1 MIATPANEQKSL
13 DRETL
18 KNSSIFSLFTSMSRV
33 LGLLRDMLKAYAF
46 GTGPLS
52 VAFDIAFRLNNMLR
66 NLVAEGALSQAFVP
80 LYNRYANESDVRAR
94 EAAGVVIVFTGIV
107 MTLVTIAIILLLPW
121 LMPLL
126 LAGDRMPAEQLQLTI
141 HLSQLLFPYLVMMS
155 VASLYM
161 GIQYSHKIFWA
172 ASFGPALLN
181 IVILVVFG
189 AYAAY
194 MRYTGGVFG
203 VTSIYVFSVA
213 TLVAAVAQ
221 VIFQIYTVHRR
232 GLAPKYSLSIRH
244 GALKAL
250 GSMMLP
256 AVFAASMQE
265 VGQLIDVYL
274 ATSLSDR
281 VPEAISALTYSH
293 RLIQLPIG
301 VFGVA
306 VATASLPQLSKLFQ
320 QSVSVGNLSLA
331 SAEGDKAVDSF
342 SGSLAYSIRLNVFF
356 LLPAVA
362 GLMVFSE
369 PIVKVIFQRGAFTQR
384 STDVTA
390 LALMC
395 YAPGILAYSLQKL
408 FTISLYARMNTRT
421 PAIITAVALLL
432 NFAFSL
438 TLMQTMLH
446 GGLAAGSA
454 IAAWCGVIIYLTV
467 LLRGQIL
474 RSPMSLLRDLARI
487 VVVNLVFAA
496 VIIALRYFIFPERAL
511 LQLAIS
517 VPVAVAFYVTL
528 ARIAHVGEAHVLTEF
543 LTRLRRRLPF

>member
-1 MIATPANEQKSL
+1 MAQTNEQ
-13 DRETL
+13 RETL
-18 KNSSIFSLFTSMSRV
+18 RNSSIFSLFTSLSRV
-33 LGLLRDMLKAYAF
+33 LGLMRDMLKAYAF

-80 LYNRYANESDVRAR
+80 LYNRYAHDGEERAR
-94 EAAGVVIVFTGIV
+94 EAAGVVIVFVALAMGLITV
-107 MTLVTIAIILLLPW
+107 LIIFLLPT
-121 LMPLL
+121 LLPLL
-126 LAGDRMPAEQLQLTI
+126 LAEDKMPAEQLRLTI
-141 HLSQLLFPYLVMMS
+141 NLSQLLFPYLVMMS

-181 IVILVVFG
+181 IVILVFFG
-189 AYAAY
+189 AYALFI
-194 MRYTGGVFG
+194 RFTGASFDVN
-203 VTSIYVFSVA
+203 SIYAFSIA
-213 TLVAAVAQ
+213 TLLAAVAQ
-221 VIFQIYTVHRR
+221 VVFQIWTVHRR
-232 GLAPKYSLSIRH
+232 GLTPRYALNLKH

-265 VGQLIDVYL
+265 IGQLIDVYL
-274 ATSLSDR
+274 ATSLTAK

-306 VATASLPQLSKLFQ
+306 VATASLPQLSRIYQNDKEGSAFSDSLSY
-320 QSVSVGNLSLA
+320 SV
-331 SAEGDKAVDSF
+331 
-342 SGSLAYSIRLNVFF
+342 RLNFFF

-369 PIVKVIFQRGAFTQR
+369 PIVRIIFERGAFTAR

-421 PAIITAVALLL
+421 PAVITALALVMNFLL
-432 NFAFSL
+432 SL
-438 TLMQTMLH
+438 WLMQTMLH

-454 IAAWCGVIIYLTV
+454 LAAWCGVLLYAVI
-467 LLRGQIL
+467 LLRAKIL
-474 RSPMSLLRDLARI
+474 LSPLTLLSGLLRILL
-487 VVVNLVFAA
+487 VNSVFAA
-496 VIIALRYFIFPERAL
+496 LLVIMRLYVFPERAW
-511 LQLAIS
+511 LQLGIS
-517 VPVAVAFYVTL
+517 VPAAVALYVLL
-528 ARIAHVGEAHVLTEF
+528 AHAASVSEARVLVDVVKK
-543 LTRLRRRLPF
+543 LRAKLGV

>member
-1 MIATPANEQKSL
+1 
-13 DRETL
+13 
-18 KNSSIFSLFTSMSRV
+18 MSRV

-80 LYNRYANESDVRAR
+80 LYNKYANESDEKAR
-94 EAAGVVIVFTGIV
+94 EAAGVVIVFVAIAMTIV
-107 MTLVTIAIILLLPW
+107 TCGVIFLLPT

-126 LAGDRMPAEQLQLTI
+126 LASDHMPAEQLQLTI
-141 HLSQLLFPYLVMMS
+141 NLSQLLFPYLVMMS

-181 IVILVVFG
+181 IVIMVFFG
-189 AYAAY
+189 AYAAWVQF
-194 MRYTGGVFG
+194 THGAFD
-203 VTSIYVFSVA
+203 VTSVYIFSIA

-221 VIFQIYTVHRR
+221 VAFQIYTVHRR
-232 GLAPKYSLSIRH
+232 GLAPRYSFSLKH

-306 VATASLPQLSKLFQ
+306 VATASLPQLSKIYQ
-320 QSVSVGNLSLA
+320 TDKT
-331 SAEGDKAVDSF
+331 GDTF
-342 SGSLAYSIRLNVFF
+342 SGSLAYSVRLNFFF

-369 PIVKVIFQRGAFTQR
+369 PIVRVIFQRGAFTAR
-384 STDVTA
+384 STEVTA

-421 PAIITAVALLL
+421 PAIITAIALVM

-438 TLMQTMLH
+438 YLMQSMLH

-454 IAAWCGVIIYLTV
+454 IAAWCGVLIYIVV
-467 LLRGQIL
+467 LLRGKVL
-474 RSPMSLLRDLARI
+474 RSPVTLLKDLARI
-487 VVVNLVFAA
+487 FAVNLVFAGLL
-496 VIIALRYFIFPERAL
+496 VMLRRHIFPERAL
-511 LQLAIS
+511 LQLAVGI
-517 VPVAVAFYVTL
+517 PVAMAAYVAL
-528 ARIAHVGEAHVLTEF
+528 ARVAHIAEAHVLTEF
-543 LTRLRRRLPF
+543 LTKLRRRLIP

>member
-1 MIATPANEQKSL
+1 MSLEQKSHN
-13 DRETL
+13 RETL

-80 LYNRYANESDVRAR
+80 LYNRYAAEGENKAR
-94 EAAGVVIVFTGIV
+94 EAAGVVIVFVAIT
-107 MTLVTIAIILLLPW
+107 MTLVTCVVIFALPY

-126 LAGDRMPAEQLQLTI
+126 LASEHMPADQLQLTI
-141 HLSQLLFPYLVMMS
+141 NLSQLLFPYLVMMS

-181 IVILVVFG
+181 IVILVFFG
-189 AYAAY
+189 AYAAWV
-194 MRYTGGVFG
+194 RLTHGAFD
-203 VTSIYVFSVA
+203 VTSVYVFSIA
-213 TLVAAVAQ
+213 TLAAAVAQ
-221 VIFQIYTVHRR
+221 VAFQIYTVHRR
-232 GLAPKYSLSIRH
+232 GLAPRYSFSLKH

-306 VATASLPQLSKLFQ
+306 VATASLPQLSKIYQ
-320 QSVSVGNLSLA
+320 TDATG
-331 SAEGDKAVDSF
+331 ETF
-342 SGSLAYSIRLNVFF
+342 SGSLAYSVRLNFFF

-369 PIVKVIFQRGAFTQR
+369 PIVRVIFQRGAFTGR
-384 STDVTA
+384 STEVTA

-408 FTISLYARMNTRT
+408 FTISLYARMNTHT
-421 PAIITAVALLL
+421 PAIITAVALVM
-432 NFAFSL
+432 NFALSL
-438 TLMQTMLH
+438 FLMQSMLH

-454 IAAWCGVIIYLTV
+454 IAAWCGVLIYIVV
-467 LLRGQIL
+467 LLRGKVL
-474 RSPMSLLRDLARI
+474 RSPITLLQDLARI
-487 VVVNLVFAA
+487 FAVNLVFAGLL
-496 VIIALRYFIFPERAL
+496 VALRQYVFPERAL
-511 LQLAIS
+511 LQLAVAI
-517 VPVAVAFYVTL
+517 PVAMAAYVAL
-528 ARIAHVGEAHVLTEF
+528 ARVAHIAEAHVLTEF

>member
-1 MIATPANEQKSL
+1 MSQEQLSHN
-13 DRETL
+13 RETL
-18 KNSSIFSLFTSMSRV
+18 KNSSVFSLFTSMSRV

-80 LYNRYANESDVRAR
+80 LYNRYAAEGESKAR
-94 EAAGVVIVFTGIV
+94 EAAGVVIVFVAIAMTIV
-107 MTLVTIAIILLLPW
+107 TCAVIFALPY

-126 LAGDRMPAEQLQLTI
+126 LASERMPAEQLQLTI
-141 HLSQLLFPYLVMMS
+141 DLSQLLFPYLVMMS

-181 IVILVVFG
+181 IVILVFFG

-194 MRYTGGVFG
+194 VRLTGGAFG
-203 VTSIYVFSVA
+203 VNSVYVFSVA

-221 VIFQIYTVHRR
+221 VVFQIYTVHRR
-232 GLAPKYSLSIRH
+232 GLAPRYSFSLKH

-306 VATASLPQLSKLFQ
+306 VATASLPQLSRIFQ
-320 QSVSVGNLSLA
+320 QSVSSGDQSV
-331 SAEGDKAVDSF
+331 SAGDGDTAGDTF
-342 SGSLAYSIRLNVFF
+342 SSSLAYSVRLNFFF

-362 GLMVFSE
+362 GLMVFSG
-369 PIVKVIFQRGAFTQR
+369 PIVRVIFQRGAFTAR
-384 STDVTA
+384 STEVTA

-421 PAIITAVALLL
+421 PAIITAVALVM

-438 TLMQTMLH
+438 YLMQSMLH

-454 IAAWCGVIIYLTV
+454 IAAWCGVLIYIVV
-467 LLRGQIL
+467 LLRGRVL
-474 RSPMSLLRDLARI
+474 RSPVTLLKDLVRI
-487 VVVNLVFAA
+487 IAVNFVFALLL
-496 VIIALRYFIFPERAL
+496 VALRIYVFPERAL
-511 LQLAIS
+511 LQPAIAI
-517 VPVAVAFYVTL
+517 PLAVAFYVAL
-528 ARIAHVGEAHVLTEF
+528 ARLAHIGEAHVLTEF
-543 LTRLRRRLPF
+543 LAKLRRRLPF

>member
-1 MIATPANEQKSL
+1 MGEQGAEVL
-13 DRETL
+13 R
-18 KNSSIFSLFTSMSRV
+18 NSSIFSLFTSLSRV

-80 LYNRYANESDVRAR
+80 LYNRYAHESDEKAR
-94 EAAGVVIVFTGIV
+94 EAAGVVIIFVAFAMGLITV
-107 MTLVTIAIILLLPW
+107 LVIFSLPALL
-121 LMPLL
+121 PLL
-126 LAGDRMPAEQLQLTI
+126 LAEDHMPPEQLALTI
-141 HLSQLLFPYLVMMS
+141 NLSQLLFPYLVMMS

-161 GIQYSHKIFWA
+161 GIQYSHRIFWA

-181 IVILVVFG
+181 IVILVCFG
-189 AYAAY
+189 AYALWV
-194 MRYTGGVFG
+194 RLTGHIFDVR
-203 VTSIYVFSVA
+203 SIYVFSAA
-213 TLVAAVAQ
+213 TLLAAVAQ
-221 VIFQIYTVHRR
+221 VVFQVYTVHRR
-232 GLAPKYSLSIRH
+232 GLTPRYSFSLRH

-265 VGQLIDVYL
+265 IGQLIDVYL
-274 ATSLSDR
+274 ATSLTSR

-306 VATASLPQLSKLFQ
+306 VATASLPQLSRIY
-320 QSVSVGNLSLA
+320 QSDKEGSAFSESLA
-331 SAEGDKAVDSF
+331 S
-342 SGSLAYSIRLNVFF
+342 SIRLNFFF

-369 PIVKVIFQRGAFTQR
+369 PIVRVIFERGAFTRR

-390 LALMC
+390 LALLC

-408 FTISLYARMNTRT
+408 CTISLYAQMNTRT
-421 PAIITAVALLL
+421 PAVITALTLFL
-432 NFAFSL
+432 NFLFSL
-438 TLMQTMLH
+438 YLMQTMLH

-454 IAAWCGVIIYLTV
+454 IAAWCGVLIYTVV
-467 LLRGQIL
+467 LLRAKIL
-474 RSPMSLLRDLARI
+474 RRSGKLLGGLLRILLL
-487 VVVNLVFAA
+487 NLLFALLLLGMRMY
-496 VIIALRYFIFPERAL
+496 ILPDRAL
-511 LQLAIS
+511 LQLVFC
-517 VPVAVAFYVTL
+517 VPVAVAAYL
-528 ARIAHVGEAHVLTEF
+528 GLAHVAHIAEAHVLVSF
-543 LTRLRRRLPF
+543 LSRLRRKIMP